1 MSTGFDGETRTHIKR
16 LLLCGVLL
24 ICLLA
29 AVSVAA
35 AKRETSVQL
44 SHDRALISAL
54 LKNGVSETVLAQAM
68 QHPAETPE
76 GVAFLDRIG
85 WKDVSAL
92 RDVPESRAFF
102 FYILLIVL
110 FAAAIPLLLLFLE
123 TRRYFYKR
131 ERLYLDA
138 AQTLTRYLDGDGDAR
153 LRRDDS
159 GGVYTLLSVA
169 DALIMALQSRG
180 EAERRTKDALRDAV
194 SDISHQLKTPLAA
207 LRLYNDLTV
216 GAADDS
222 AAVRTFAEKSAVSI
236 DRIEGMIQT
245 LLKVMRLDAGSIR
258 FQKEPCRVEDLISRA
273 TEELVTRAEREGKSL
288 VQSGDAKAMLH
299 CDSQWT
305 AEALMNLIKNALDYT
320 KPGGHI
326 RVSWE
331 RLPGMFRI
339 TVADDGAGIA
349 EEELPFLF
357 KRFYRSK
364 AAKDIQ
370 GVGLGL
376 PLTKAVI
383 EGQGGLI
390 SVRSAVG
397 VGSTFTISF
406 LTEP

>member
-1 MSTGFDGETRTHIKR
+1 MSGSFDGETRTHIKR

-29 AVSVAA
+29 AVSVLSAE
-35 AKRETSVQL
+35 REKSVQL

-54 LKNGVSETVLAQAM
+54 LDSGVSETVLATAM
-68 QHPAETPE
+68 KHPAETPE
-76 GVAFLDRIG
+76 GIAFLDRIG
-85 WKDVSAL
+85 WKDTATL
-92 RDVPESRAFF
+92 RNVLESRAFF
-102 FYILLIVL
+102 FYILRMVL
-110 FAAAIPLLLLFLE
+110 FASALPLLLLFLE
-123 TRRYFYKR
+123 TRRYSCKR

-138 AQTLTRYLDGDGDAR
+138 ARTLTRYLDGDGDAR

-159 GGVYTLLSVA
+159 GGVYTLLSAA

-207 LRLYNDLTV
+207 LSLYTDLTV
-216 GAADDS
+216 GAADDP

-236 DRIEGMIQT
+236 DRIEGMVQT

-273 TEELVTRAEREGKSL
+273 TEELVTRAEREGKTL
-288 VQSGDAKAMLH
+288 TQGGPQEAMLH
-299 CDSQWT
+299 CDPQWT
-305 AEALMNLIKNALDYT
+305 AEALMNLVKNALDYT

-331 RLPGMFRI
+331 RLPGMLRI
-339 TVADDGAGIA
+339 TVEDDGAGIA

-357 KRFYRSK
+357 KRFYRSRG
-364 AAKDIQ
+364 AKDIQ

-390 SVRSAVG
+390 SVRSAIG
-397 VGSTFTISF
+397 GGSAFTISF

>member
-1 MSTGFDGETRTHIKR
+1 MSIGYDRETQTHIKR
-16 LLLCGVLL
+16 LLLYGVLL
-24 ICLLA
+24 LCLLTA
-29 AVSVAA
+29 ASVAA
-35 AKRETSVQL
+35 AEQEASVQL

-54 LKNGVSETVLAQAM
+54 LSNGVSETTLANAM
-68 QHPAETPE
+68 KHPAETPE
-76 GVAFLDRIG
+76 GVAFLERIG
-85 WKDVSAL
+85 WKDTAAL
-92 RDVPESRAFF
+92 LDVAESRAFF
-102 FYILLIVL
+102 FYVLPIVL
-110 FAAAIPLLLLFLE
+110 VASALPLLLLFTE

-131 ERLYLDA
+131 EQLYLGA
-138 AQTLTRYLDGDGDAR
+138 AQTLTRYLDGDSDAR
-153 LRRDDS
+153 LRRDES
-159 GGVYTLLSVA
+159 GGVHTLLSAA

-180 EAERRTKDALRDAV
+180 EAERRTKDALIDAV

-216 GAADDS
+216 GAADDP
-222 AAVRTFAEKSAVSI
+222 AAVRTFAEKSSVSI

-258 FQKEPCRVEDLISRA
+258 FEKEPCRAEDLFFRA
-273 TEELVTRAEREGKSL
+273 TEELVTRAEREGKTL
-288 VQSGDAKAMLH
+288 TQSGDPKATLS
-299 CDSQWT
+299 CDPQWT

-339 TVADDGAGIA
+339 VVEDDGAGIA

-364 AAKDIQ
+364 GAKDIQ

-390 SVRSAVG
+390 SVRSIVDG
-397 VGSTFTISF
+397 GSAFTVSF
-406 LTEP
+406 LTES